1 MINLG
6 IIGTGMISRN
16 FVTTAE
22 KINEF
27 KLTAVYSRTEERA
40 KEFGEPFGGLRISL
54 LI

>member
-40 KEFGEPFGGLRISL
+40 KEFGEPFGGSEFLY
-54 LI
+54 